1 MLKNLLKKDQNEVVR
16 EKQPIRKMNW
26 KQVMIKNQ
34 MNIRKNASETILLSE
49 KAEIK
54 EPGSLIIALEFLTVE
69 LLIAHTNCTYS
80 YVHS

>member
-34 MNIRKNASETILLSE
+34 MNIRKNASETILLLE

-54 EPGSLIIALEFLTVE
+54 EPGSFIIALEFLTVE
-69 LLIAHTNCTYS
+69 
-80 YVHS
+80 